1 MMPSRETR
9 GHGVVDE
16 ANPNPLRTAALTT
29 FMEQQPMRV
38 FQQLQLN
45 TFPSYQLPSNEVLP
59 TMAQLEPPRGFIS
72 RADHHLNHSVS
83 GCFNDKDDQ
92 FLMDEGSHLEAGGG
106 YSHDDVQYASLPE
119 CGLISSSSIQNS
131 NYTHDNF
138 AGCTH
143 QSASNTGNIS
153 PAARWE
159 GSSSWPSEKVKV
171 KVKRK
176 LREPRFC
183 FQTRSDVDVLDDG
196 YKWRKYG
203 QKVVKNSLHPRSYY
217 RCTHNNCR
225 VKKRVERLSEDC
237 RMVITTYEGR
247 HTHLPCDDTESD
259 EHDYFK

>member
-9 GHGVVDE
+9 HGVMDE
-16 ANPNPLRTAALTT
+16 ANPRSSGCMQTAALTT

-45 TFPSYQLPSNEVLP
+45 AFPSYQLPSNEVLP

-83 GCFNDKDDQ
+83 SCFDEKDDQ

-106 YSHDDVQYASLPE
+106 YTHDDAQYTSLPG
-119 CGLISSSSIQNS
+119 CGLITSSSTQPS
-131 NYTHDNF
+131 NYSHHNF
-138 AGCTH
+138 PGCTH
-143 QSASNTGNIS
+143 QSASNTGDIS

-159 GSSSWPSEKVKV
+159 GSNSWPGSEKVKV

-203 QKVVKNSLHPRSYY
+203 QKVVKNSLHPRYMNKYSE
-217 RCTHNNCR
+217 CTY
-225 VKKRVERLSEDC
+225 
-237 RMVITTYEGR
+237 I
-247 HTHLPCDDTESD
+247 ES
-259 EHDYFK
+259 FILFNA

>member
-9 GHGVVDE
+9 HGVMDE
-16 ANPNPLRTAALTT
+16 ANPRSSGCMQTAALTT

-45 TFPSYQLPSNEVLP
+45 AFPSYQLPSNEVLP

-83 GCFNDKDDQ
+83 SCFDEKDDQ

-106 YSHDDVQYASLPE
+106 YTHDDAQYTSLPG
-119 CGLISSSSIQNS
+119 CGLITSSSTQPS
-131 NYTHDNF
+131 NYSHHNF
-138 AGCTH
+138 PGCTH
-143 QSASNTGNIS
+143 QSASNTGDIS

-159 GSSSWPSEKVKV
+159 GSNSWPGSEKVKV

-203 QKVVKNSLHPRSYY
+203 QKVVKNSLHPR
-217 RCTHNNCR
+217 
-225 VKKRVERLSEDC
+225 
-237 RMVITTYEGR
+237 
-247 HTHLPCDDTESD
+247 
-259 EHDYFK
+259 